1 MYSFCTYFDYR
12 YIIRG
17 LALYQSLRQ
26 HCSSFQLWVLCMDSN
41 CYAVLSELR
50 LPNVHLIA
58 LEEFEKG
65 DERLLEAKKTRSL
78 IEYYFTC
85 SPSLPLYVLDNN
97 PAVDL
102 ITYLDADLFFFANP
116 KPIFD
121 EIGDHSIAIIG
132 HRFPPALSHREIY
145 GIYNVGFVS
154 FRRDENGLACLRS
167 WRSQCIDWCYDRIN
181 NERFADQKYLDH
193 WPSTFAGVAVVH
205 HKGANLAPWNIAG
218 YNISSK
224 QNSVW
229 VDDDPLIFFH
239 FHGLKRVHDRLYDPG
254 LSDYNVKPTKII
266 LKKIFAPYMA
276 AISNINRDLLP
287 VVPEIIPADPL
298 RSQTIE
304 SSSSRKYDFTLSG
317 IARGLSRRFRMYH
330 GLFSR
335 RYFYDGEQ
343 AYLIGPATH
352 LL

>member
-1 MYSFCTYFDYR
+1 V
-12 YIIRG
+12 
-17 LALYQSLRQ
+17 
-26 HCSSFQLWVLCMDSN
+26 VL
-41 CYAVLSELR
+41 
-50 LPNVHLIA
+50 
-58 LEEFEKG
+58 
-65 DERLLEAKKTRSL
+65 
-78 IEYYFTC
+78 
-85 SPSLPLYVLDNN
+85 
-97 PAVDL
+97 
-102 ITYLDADLFFFANP
+102 
-116 KPIFD
+116 
-121 EIGDHSIAIIG
+121 
-132 HRFPPALSHREIY
+132 
-145 GIYNVGFVS
+145 
-154 FRRDENGLACLRS
+154 
-167 WRSQCIDWCYDRIN
+167 
-181 NERFADQKYLDH
+181 
-193 WPSTFAGVAVVH
+193 

-266 LKKIFAPYMA
+266 LKKIFAHYMA